1 MEAVWQKIKA
11 DIISRPLI
19 SGLILVAITVSATLL
34 TLALATLMNINA
46 PYDRAFEELNAAHV
60 WLYFNRDRVS
70 LRDITR
76 IEALPGVVESTGLR
90 YSALSRVRVGDAQV
104 WVSLRAV
111 PTGTPA
117 VNRLLVQEGR
127 GLEPHQAELLASKD
141 LDDIYGLAVG
151 ERIGITR
158 EDGKE
163 VALPVIGL
171 AYNPMWDTYRSS
183 QPPYVYVSEETLREL
198 FPDDSTWD
206 WSIGLRL
213 ADPDA
218 VDEIVALI
226 EETFHS
232 NVVESHTDW
241 RDVKE
246 SAVFGAQLN
255 FVFLGAFSFFAVL
268 ATVLVV
274 SSTIG
279 SIILSQFRQ
288 IGILKAIGFTSPQVV
303 WLYLG
308 QCLALGLIGSAL
320 GLLLGFILSPLPLR
334 SIAASLATPYHP
346 PLDPALAITV
356 VGAMLGVVALASL
369 GAASR
374 GARANIIRSITVGAE
389 RPREKSFGGAM
400 LATRLGLSPTITLG
414 LNEIFVRPFRSLVTG
429 FNLTLGVIGIVFGLA
444 LSETLDTY
452 RENPALLG
460 VVYDA
465 VVTREGSGD
474 SKTRHLLETAPGV
487 EGFYSEYLVEV
498 ETPVGQ
504 KFQVRAVEGELER
517 FPFKVDQ
524 GRFFRPNTYE
534 AIAGEGLL
542 DWLELEVGD
551 DITVTL
557 EGEKDRPVTWRI
569 VGQYPETVNAGQM
582 MMVSLPA
589 VSRLV
594 KQAKP
599 DTYFLKLGTDY
610 DPGRLKEYLGAGPG
624 GDLNLILVEEVI
636 TDDVFYLELAIFT
649 LSGLLMGIA
658 LINVFNSSLL
668 AVQEKLRT
676 VGILKAIGM
685 TPAQVMTMVGVTAGF
700 LALLA
705 AILGTPI
712 GIMFTGGLMNVLA
725 AGYGFGRV
733 SVTLRGIY
741 IVFLVPVT
749 ILISMSGS
757 LIPGRWAAK
766 RPVMSVLRSE

>member
-19 SGLILVAITVSATLL
+19 SVLILVTITTSATLL
-34 TLALATLMNINA
+34 TLALATLMNISA
-46 PYDRAFEELNAAHV
+46 PYDKAFEELNAAHV
-60 WLYFNRDRVS
+60 WLYFDRDRVGP
-70 LRDITR
+70 RDITR
-76 IEALPGVVESTGLR
+76 VEALPGVVESTGLR
-90 YSALSRVRVGDAQV
+90 YSAMSRVRVGDAQV

-111 PTGTPA
+111 PTETPS
-117 VNRLLVQEGR
+117 VNRLLIQEGR
-127 GLEPHQAELLASKD
+127 DLEPYQAELLAGKD
-141 LDDIYGLAVG
+141 LDDIYRLTVG

-158 EDGKE
+158 EDGKKVE
-163 VALPVIGL
+163 LPVIGL

-206 WSIGLRL
+206 WSMGLRL

-218 VDEIVALI
+218 VDEAVALI
-226 EETFHS
+226 EETLHS
-232 NVVESHTDW
+232 DVVESHTDW

-308 QCLALGLIGSAL
+308 QCLALGLIGSTL
-320 GLLLGFILSPLPLR
+320 GLLLGFTLSPLPLR

-346 PLDPALAITV
+346 PLDPSLALMVI
-356 VGAMLGVVALASL
+356 GAMLGVVTLASL
-369 GAASR
+369 GAAYR
-374 GARANIIRSITVGAE
+374 GARANIIQSIAIGAE
-389 RPREKSFGGAM
+389 RPREKPFQGTE
-400 LATRLGLSPTITLG
+400 LATRLSLSPTITLG

-444 LSETLDTY
+444 LGETLDTY
-452 RENPALLG
+452 KENPALLG
-460 VVYDA
+460 IVYDA
-465 VVTREGSGD
+465 VVTREEASDG
-474 SKTRHLLETAPGV
+474 KMRYLLETAPGV
-487 EGFYSEYLVEV
+487 EGFYSECLVEA
-498 ETPVGQ
+498 ETPAGQ
-504 KFQVRAVEGELER
+504 TFQVRAVEGDLEK

-534 AIAGEGLL
+534 AIAGQGLL
-542 DWLELEVGD
+542 DWLGLEVGD
-551 DITVTL
+551 DIAVTL
-557 EGEKDRPVTWRI
+557 EGKENRPITWRI
-569 VGQYPETVNAGQM
+569 VGQYPEAVNAGQM
-582 MMVSLPA
+582 LMVSLPT

-594 KQAKP
+594 KQARP
-599 DTYFLKLGTDY
+599 DSYLLKLSPDY
-610 DPGRLKEYLGAGPG
+610 DSAGLKQHLDARPGS
-624 GDLNLILVEEVI
+624 DLNLILVEEVI
-636 TDDVFYLELAIFT
+636 PDDVLYLELAIFT

-658 LINVFNSSLL
+658 LVNVFNSSLL

-676 VGILKAIGM
+676 VGILKAVGM

-700 LALLA
+700 LGLLA
-705 AILGTPI
+705 TILGTPI
-712 GIMFTGGLMNVLA
+712 GMLFTSGLMNVLA

-733 SVTLRGIY
+733 GVTLRGVY
-741 IVFLVPVT
+741 IVCLVPVT
-749 ILISMSGS
+749 ILISTSGS

-766 RPVMSVLRSE
+766 RSVVSVLRSE

>member
-19 SGLILVAITVSATLL
+19 SGLILVAITASATLL

-46 PYDRAFEELNAAHV
+46 PYDKAFEELNAAHV
-60 WLYFNRDRVS
+60 WLYFNRDRVGP
-70 LRDITR
+70 RDVTR

-90 YSALSRVRVGDAQV
+90 YSALSRARVGDTQV

-111 PTGTPA
+111 PTETPA

-127 GLEPHQAELLASKD
+127 DVEPHRAEVLASKD
-141 LDDIYGLAVG
+141 LDDIYSLTVG
-151 ERIGITR
+151 EMISITR
-158 EDGKE
+158 QDGKE
-163 VALPVIGL
+163 VGLPVIGL

-183 QPPYVYVSEETLREL
+183 QPPYVYVSEETLHEL

-206 WSIGLRL
+206 WSMGLRL

-218 VDEIVALI
+218 VDETVALI
-226 EETFHS
+226 EETLHS
-232 NVVESHTDW
+232 DVVKSYTDW

-255 FVFLGAFSFFAVL
+255 FVFLGAFSLFAVL

-308 QCLALGLIGSAL
+308 QCLLLCLIGSAL
-320 GLLLGFILSPLPLR
+320 GLLLGFVLSPLPLR

-346 PLDPALAITV
+346 PLDLPLATMVI
-356 VGAMLGVVALASL
+356 GAMLGVVALASF
-369 GAASR
+369 GAAYR
-374 GARANIIRSITVGAE
+374 GARANIIRSIAVGAE
-389 RPREKSFGGAM
+389 RPRVKSFRGTM
-400 LATRLGLSPTITLG
+400 LATRLSLSPTITLG
-414 LNEIFVRPFRSLVTG
+414 LNEIFVKPFRSLVTG

-452 RENPALLG
+452 RKNPALLG

-465 VVTREGSGD
+465 IVTREESSD
-474 SKTRHLLETAPGV
+474 SKARHLLETAPGV
-487 EGFYSEYLVEV
+487 DGFYSEYLVEA
-498 ETPVGQ
+498 ETLDGQ
-504 KFQVRAVEGELER
+504 TFQVKAVEGDLEK
-517 FPFKVDQ
+517 FPFRVDR
-524 GRFFRPNTYE
+524 GRFFRPDTYE
-534 AIAGEGLL
+534 AIAGQGLL
-542 DWLELEVGD
+542 DWLGLEVGD
-551 DITVTL
+551 GIAVTL
-557 EGEKDRPVTWRI
+557 EGNKNRPITWRI

-582 MMVSLPA
+582 MMVSLPT

-610 DPGRLKEYLGAGPG
+610 DPGRLKEYMGAGPG
-624 GDLNLILVEEVI
+624 SDLSLTFVEELI
-636 TDDVFYLELAIFT
+636 PDDVLYLELAIFT

-658 LINVFNSSLL
+658 LVNVFNSSLL
-668 AVQEKLRT
+668 AMQEKLQT
-676 VGILKAIGM
+676 VGVLKAVGM
-685 TPAQVMTMVGVTAGF
+685 TPVQVMMMVGIAAGF
-700 LALLA
+700 LGFLA

-712 GIMFTGGLMNVLA
+712 GVLFTSGLMNVLA
-725 AGYGFGRV
+725 ASYGFGRV

-757 LIPGRWAAK
+757 LIPGGWAAK
-766 RPVMSVLRSE
+766 RPVVSVLRSE